1 MSRRH
6 GHACGIDDIVDAR
19 YAMRFAWD
27 DNDVV
32 DSNLDACGSNEWA
45 VIVTALLKLTNP
57 NRGTPWVDWK
67 EAY

>member
-1 MSRRH
+1 
-6 GHACGIDDIVDAR
+6 
-19 YAMRFAWD
+19 MRFAWD

-32 DSNLDACGSNEWA
+32 DSNLDACGSNDWSM
-45 VIVTALLKLTNP
+45 IVKALLKLTNP